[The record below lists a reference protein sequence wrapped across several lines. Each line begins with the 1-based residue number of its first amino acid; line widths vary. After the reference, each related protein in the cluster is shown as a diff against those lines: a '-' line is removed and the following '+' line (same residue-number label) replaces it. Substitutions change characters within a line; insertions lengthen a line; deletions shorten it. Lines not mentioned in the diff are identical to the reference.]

1 VKFGY
6 FTLSDNPPYYEPNR
20 RDPNQFLREILAECL
35 AAEDLGFDSV
45 WVPEHH
51 FGLFGC
57 LPSPTTFL
65 GYVAA
70 RTKRV
75 RLGAAAV
82 VLPCNHP
89 LRVAEEWAL
98 LDLLS
103 EGRAVFCAGRG
114 YDEREYTAFEV
125 PFDESRGR
133 FDEELQIVSGAWK
146 NADFTFE
153 GQYHRI
159 AQPVTVL
166 PRPTQQPHPP
176 VVVACFSPPT
186 MEMAARNGFD
196 IIFAP
201 FAAAMM
207 FGSLEEA
214 AAKFRALAAD
224 AGHAEAK
231 VKCSYF
237 VCLADSEEEELRAR
251 ERLLYYLRGVLPAL
265 PGDPSKAPPHI
276 AYFADIVKRIQAM
289 EPNQLRERSI
299 ITGSAA
305 YCIDHLK
312 KVQAAGLD
320 EVICYF
326 NFGGLPHE
334 ATLAQ
339 MGRFSRE
346 VLPAFAPAPAI
357 V

>member
-1 VKFGY
+1 
-6 FTLSDNPPYYEPNR
+6 
-20 RDPNQFLREILAECL
+20 
-35 AAEDLGFDSV
+35 
-45 WVPEHH
+45 
-51 FGLFGC
+51 
-57 LPSPTTFL
+57 
-65 GYVAA
+65 
-70 RTKRV
+70 
-75 RLGAAAV
+75 
-82 VLPCNHP
+82 
-89 LRVAEEWAL
+89 
-98 LDLLS
+98 
-103 EGRAVFCAGRG
+103 
-114 YDEREYTAFEV
+114 
-125 PFDESRGR
+125 
-133 FDEELQIVSGAWK
+133 
-146 NADFTFE
+146 
-153 GQYHRI
+153 
-159 AQPVTVL
+159 
-166 PRPTQQPHPP
+166 
-176 VVVACFSPPT
+176 
-186 MEMAARNGFD
+186 
-196 IIFAP
+196 
-201 FAAAMM
+201 
-207 FGSLEEA
+207 
-214 AAKFRALAAD
+214 
-224 AGHAEAK
+224 
-231 VKCSYF
+231 

-326 NFGGLPHE
+326 NYGGLPHE